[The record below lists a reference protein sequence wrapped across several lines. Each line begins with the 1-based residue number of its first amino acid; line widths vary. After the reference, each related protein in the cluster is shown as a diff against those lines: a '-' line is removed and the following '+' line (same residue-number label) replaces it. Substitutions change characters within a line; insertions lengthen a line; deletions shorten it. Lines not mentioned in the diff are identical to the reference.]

1 MHEVVDKV
9 LISQDEIREKC
20 KELGRQ
26 ITEDYKAKGEVPY
39 LVGLLRGSIPFMAEL
54 IKYIDLDI
62 EIDFMDVSSY
72 SGTKSLG
79 DIKIN
84 KDLDCPIQ
92 GLSVLLVEDIIDT
105 GRTLTEVIRTLKN
118 KGAKEVKVVS
128 LLDKKERRVVEIEG
142 DYVGFTIPDEFVI
155 GYGLDYNQKYR
166 NLPYIGI
173 LKREV
178 YE

>member
-20 KELGRQ
+20 KELGQQ

-166 NLPYIGI
+166 NLPYIAV